1 MKENKSI
8 LYILPVFPVLSETFI
23 IREINALISKGA
35 SIDIYALR
43 KESSSHR
50 ISKNINVFY
59 TNYLNIINKL
69 LRITFLL
76 LCHPIIY
83 FKCIAN
89 CINELNN
96 RNIMEL
102 IKDIR
107 HLHVGILISS
117 LIEKSKYKSI
127 YSHWGTANTIS
138 AIVHQFTNLPYNI
151 CIHANELY
159 TQTKIPFWIFDRAR
173 YIMVNNSYNVYYF
186 NLVSNYKYSNKL
198 YLVYNCPPEVPKEIC
213 PRKLISGRINML
225 SIGRLVY
232 FKDHPNIIEACR
244 IMKENDI
251 DFRLTIAGSGES
263 KDAINYL
270 IKKYNLFNEIDLVGR
285 YEPDE
290 VWTLFKDNDI
300 LIHTSGIGPAGSRDG
315 LPNVMIESM
324 FAGLP
329 IISTYI
335 SSIPELISNNKTGIL
350 IPEKNPYLLYE
361 KIMSLYQNNE
371 LYANISNNSMEYIQ
385 KKFNARATADLLSN
399 LLVE

>member
-1 MKENKSI
+1 MRENKSI

-23 IREINALISKGA
+23 IREINALISKGL

-59 TNYLNIINKL
+59 TNYINIINKF
-69 LRITFLL
+69 LRITFLV

-83 FKCIAN
+83 FKCISN

-96 RNIMEL
+96 RNIVAL

-107 HLHVGILISS
+107 HLHIGILISS
-117 LIEKSKYKSI
+117 LIDKSKYKSI

-138 AIVHQFTNLPYNI
+138 ATINQFTNLSYNI

-159 TQTKIPFWIFDRAR
+159 MQTKIPFWIFDRAR

-186 NLVSNYKYSNKL
+186 NLVSNYQYSNKL
-198 YLVYNCPPEVPKEIC
+198 NLVYNCPPEVPKGLR
-213 PRKLISGRINML
+213 PRKLISGPINML

-244 IMKENDI
+244 IMKKNNI

-263 KDAINYL
+263 KDTINYL
-270 IKKYNLFNEIDLVGR
+270 IKKYNLFNEIDLIGR

-335 SSIPELISNNKTGIL
+335 SSIPELIIDNKTGL
-350 IPEKNPYLLYE
+350 LVPEKNPICLYE
-361 KIMSLYQNNE
+361 KIMLLYKNNE
-371 LYANISNNSMEYIQ
+371 LYSNISDNSMSYIQ
-385 KKFNARATADLLSN
+385 KKFNSNTTADLLTS
-399 LLVE
+399 LLTR